1 MNIDTP
7 DMEEAVS
14 PESYAQIQRLLGN
27 STSESAN
34 PRFILQ
40 PHADF
45 ADGECAEYHT
55 SVAGVIVKVRLTT
68 TNSSGGQADHFVE
81 VAASLG
87 NSLRQLGAALPALTS
102 VKAFLGIPESATA

>member
-1 MNIDTP
+1 MKIDTP

-14 PESYAQIQRLLGN
+14 PKTYAHIQRLLGN

-45 ADGECAEYHT
+45 ADGVCAEYHT
-55 SVAGVIVKVRLTT
+55 TVAGVIIKVRLTRAK
-68 TNSSGGQADHFVE
+68 SGNGHADHFVE

-87 NSLRQLGAALPALTS
+87 NSLRQLSAALPALTS
-102 VKAFLGIPESATA
+102 VKAFLGIPKSAAA